1 MVNTFNNRVTWIDF
15 FKGLGILL
23 VVIGHSNIPKILTW
37 WIWSFH
43 MPMFFFVSGFLFIP
57 KRNPSFLLFLSK
69 RVKMLLIPY
78 FIYSIFIM
86 FCFSSQFFKSDFK
99 IEATSYIDFVNV
111 LLYGWHGLALWFI
124 PVLFLTEIIFFSI
137 KKRIDNNYFLIVI
150 LLIFSVLGYY
160 LGENDLRIAY
170 KLEVVPMAVVFYGF
184 GYVSQS
190 YISNFIEKRKNGL
203 LLILAAVLLTINV
216 AFCFINNQRLDMCY
230 NKMGNYIYTYISA
243 IAGFLFMLLLSVFL
257 SQQLRFSNPI
267 TIALN
272 FLGRNT
278 LIILLLHQLIK
289 IYLNLFIV
297 RLPFDANV
305 TTVLKHI
312 FFWISM
318 VIIIK
323 IINKYLYLTLGR
335 STIIN

>member
-23 VVIGHSNIPKILTW
+23 VVIGHSNIPEILSW

-43 MPMFFFVSGFLFIP
+43 MPMFFFISGFLFIP
-57 KRNPSFLLFLSK
+57 KRNPSFKLFLSK
-69 RVKMLLIPY
+69 RLKMLMIPY
-78 FIYSIFIM
+78 FIYSIFLM
-86 FCFSSQFFKSDFK
+86 LCFSSQFFKSDFK
-99 IEATSYIDFVNV
+99 IEANSFMDFVNV

-124 PVLFLTEIIFFSI
+124 PVLFFTEIIFFSAQ
-137 KKRIDNNYFLIVI
+137 KRIDNNYLLVVI
-150 LLIFSVLGYY
+150 LLVFSVVGFY
-160 LGENDLRIAY
+160 LGEYDLRLAY
-170 KLEVVPMAVVFYGF
+170 KFEVLPMAFVFYGF

-190 YISNFIEKRKNGL
+190 CISNFIQNKKNGL
-203 LLILAAVLLTINV
+203 LLILAATLFTMNV
-216 AFCFINNQRLDMCY
+216 AFCFINNERLDMCY

-243 IAGFLFMLLLSVFL
+243 IAGYLFMLLLSVFL
-257 SQQLRFSNPI
+257 SQQLSNRNPI
-267 TIALN
+267 VIGLN

-278 LIILLLHQLIK
+278 LLILLLHQLIK
-289 IYLNLFIV
+289 IYLNLLIV
-297 RLPFDANV
+297 RLPFDGNV

-335 STIIN
+335 STPIN